1 MSGATQP
8 AFLVVDD
15 DIEIAA
21 ALEKALN
28 RRFGA
33 DYKIIAERSPE
44 RGLAVLARLRDREE
58 QVAVVIAD
66 EWMPRMT
73 GVDFLRKAHQMHPAA
88 RRALLF
94 DAHADRD
101 SQELLLRAMAL
112 GRVDAWLVKPWE
124 PADHHL
130 YLRVSELLDE
140 WVQVTGQPGLTAM
153 RIVAEPRAP
162 RTHELRDFLDRNDEP
177 AVFVPPE
184 SPQGRELLMQA
195 GQGTARLPVVVYFD
209 GQVLQDPTDKEI
221 AEAAGVRTHP
231 GADSYDIAVVGA
243 GPAGLSAAL
252 SSASEGRHT
261 LVLESRTLGGQAS
274 STSMIRNYLG
284 FPRGVSGRK
293 LRTLACDQTA
303 IFGSEFVFD
312 RAIRLRVR
320 GGQPVIDLASG
331 AHVRSDVVI
340 LSVGVEYRR
349 LAAPG
354 VNELTGAGV
363 FYGAAVS
370 EAQATCGQPVY
381 IVGAGNSAGQAAV
394 HLAKYASHVT
404 ILVRGH
410 SLSATMS
417 DYLVRQIEDTPN
429 ITVCLGTQ
437 VTSAGGAGR
446 LEHLTLHDAAA
457 GRTRTVRASALFILI
472 GAQPNTEWLTGT
484 LARDSHGFLLTG
496 PDLCPDSTLPAG
508 WPLPRPPLPM
518 ETSIPGVFAV
528 GDVRHRSAK
537 RVACAVGEGATI
549 IQYAHQH
556 LDAIRTTRPTGPIAS
571 RSVAYASL

>member
-1 MSGATQP
+1 
-8 AFLVVDD
+8 VD
-15 DIEIAA
+15 
-21 ALEKALN
+21 
-28 RRFGA
+28 
-33 DYKIIAERSPE
+33 
-44 RGLAVLARLRDREE
+44 
-58 QVAVVIAD
+58 
-66 EWMPRMT
+66 
-73 GVDFLRKAHQMHPAA
+73 
-88 RRALLF
+88 
-94 DAHADRD
+94 
-101 SQELLLRAMAL
+101 
-112 GRVDAWLVKPWE
+112 
-124 PADHHL
+124 
-130 YLRVSELLDE
+130 
-140 WVQVTGQPGLTAM
+140 
-153 RIVAEPRAP
+153 
-162 RTHELRDFLDRNDEP
+162 
-177 AVFVPPE
+177 
-184 SPQGRELLMQA
+184 
-195 GQGTARLPVVVYFD
+195 
-209 GQVLQDPTDKEI
+209 
-221 AEAAGVRTHP
+221 
-231 GADSYDIAVVGA
+231 
-243 GPAGLSAAL
+243 
-252 SSASEGRHT
+252 
-261 LVLESRTLGGQAS
+261 
-274 STSMIRNYLG
+274 
-284 FPRGVSGRK
+284 
-293 LRTLACDQTA
+293 
-303 IFGSEFVFD
+303 
-312 RAIRLRVR
+312 
-320 GGQPVIDLASG
+320 
-331 AHVRSDVVI
+331 
-340 LSVGVEYRR
+340 
-349 LAAPG
+349 
-354 VNELTGAGV
+354 ELTGAGV